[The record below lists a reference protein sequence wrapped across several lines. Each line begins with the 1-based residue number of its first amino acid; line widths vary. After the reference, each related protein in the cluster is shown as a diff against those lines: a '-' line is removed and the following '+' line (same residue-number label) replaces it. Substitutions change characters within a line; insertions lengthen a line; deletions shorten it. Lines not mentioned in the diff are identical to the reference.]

1 MSIIHATSR
10 HSTCV
15 KAKIYCHFVVLYPM
29 LCLLSTLLAKEEMR
43 LYVEQIHIK
52 YIYVL
57 QFLRNRVA
65 VIRSPRF

>member
-1 MSIIHATSR
+1 MKMKHATLN
-10 HSTCV
+10 HSICV

-29 LCLLSTLLAKEEMR
+29 LCLLITLLAKEEMR